1 MSTTNLHNIDCLEFM
16 KTVPD
21 KFYDLAI
28 VDPPYGINAPKMQ
41 MGSVKKRN
49 GFTYNAEST
58 ANKIRKGRL
67 NAGGGKLKNRI
78 LNRSNVD
85 WDNAPPDES
94 YFNELFRISK
104 HQIIWGGNYFNLPP
118 TRGIVVWD
126 KLQPWENFSQAEL
139 AWTSFDKPAAMYRQ
153 STTGGANAE
162 KKIHATQKP
171 IELYGFL
178 LNKYAKEGYKI
189 LDTHFGSGSSI
200 IACERLGF
208 DIDACEIDTNMFNKA
223 SERINLC
230 RQQLILL

>member
-41 MGSVKKRN
+41 MGSRKVKKRN

-58 ANKIRKGRL
+58 ATKIRKGRL
-67 NAGGGKLKNRI
+67 N
-78 LNRSNVD
+78 NVD

-126 KLQPWENFSQAEL
+126 KLQPWESFSQAEL
-139 AWTSFDKPAAMYRQ
+139 AWTSFNKPAAMYRQ
-153 STTGGANAE
+153 STKGCANAE

-223 SERINLC
+223 SERINLY